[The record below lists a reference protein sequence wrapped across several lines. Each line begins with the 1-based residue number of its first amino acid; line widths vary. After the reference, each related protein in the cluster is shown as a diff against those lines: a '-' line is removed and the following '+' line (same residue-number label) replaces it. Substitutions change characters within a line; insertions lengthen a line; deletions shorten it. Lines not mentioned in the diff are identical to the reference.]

1 MQKSI
6 GMCLDCA
13 GGSTTEKVT
22 YVPALTT
29 DHIKDTISDW
39 NKFIH
44 TDTEIPPL
52 ARCYDQ
58 LPI

>member
-1 MQKSI
+1 
-6 GMCLDCA
+6 MCLDCA

-39 NKFIH
+39 KKFIH